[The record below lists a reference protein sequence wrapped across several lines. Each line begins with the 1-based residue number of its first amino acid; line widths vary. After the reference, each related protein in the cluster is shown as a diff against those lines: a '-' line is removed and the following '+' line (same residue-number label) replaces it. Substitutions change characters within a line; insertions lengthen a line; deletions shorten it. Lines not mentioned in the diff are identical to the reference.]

1 MFLITS
7 VFQKSNIEFGHM
19 RKIVLASSSIHRKKL
34 LQQIKLKFTSISP
47 DIDESRNKNEPVN
60 SFVKRLSIEKAM
72 KIALLK
78 KNSIVIGSDEIA
90 VVGNKIL
97 GKPLTKQNAQK
108 QLSLISGKKVIFKT
122 GICVIDTNTMKKYSS
137 VVNYYVK
144 MKKLSKEVINNYI
157 DKEDM
162 LSCAASIRMEG
173 LAISLIEK
181 TAGEDPTSVI
191 GLPLIKLTI
200 YLEKLGYKGQ

>member
-1 MFLITS
+1 
-7 VFQKSNIEFGHM
+7 M

-34 LQQIKLKFTSISP
+34 LQQIKLTFISISP

-60 SFVKRLSIEKAM
+60 NFVKRLSIEKAM
-72 KIALLK
+72 KIAVLH

-97 GKPLTKQNAQK
+97 GKPL
-108 QLSLISGKKVIFKT
+108 ISGKKIIFKT

-137 VVNYYVK
+137 VVNYYVQ
-144 MKKLSKEVINNYI
+144 MKKLSKNIINNYI
-157 DKEDM
+157 EKEDM

-173 LAISLIEK
+173 LAISLIQK

-191 GLPLIKLTI
+191 GLPLIRLTT
-200 YLEKLGYKGQ
+200 YLEKLGYQGK

>member
-1 MFLITS
+1 
-7 VFQKSNIEFGHM
+7 
-19 RKIVLASSSIHRKKL
+19 
-34 LQQIKLKFTSISP
+34 
-47 DIDESRNKNEPVN
+47 
-60 SFVKRLSIEKAM
+60 M
-72 KIALLK
+72 KIAVLQ

-108 QLSLISGKKVIFKT
+108 QLKFISGKKIVFKT

-137 VVNYYVK
+137 VVNYYVQ
-144 MKKLSKEVINNYI
+144 MKKLSKNIISNYI
-157 DKEDM
+157 EKEDM

-173 LAISLIEK
+173 LAISLIQK

-191 GLPLIKLTI
+191 GLPLIRLTT
-200 YLEKLGYKGQ
+200 YLEKLGYQEQ

>member
-1 MFLITS
+1 
-7 VFQKSNIEFGHM
+7 
-19 RKIVLASSSIHRKKL
+19 
-34 LQQIKLKFTSISP
+34 
-47 DIDESRNKNEPVN
+47 
-60 SFVKRLSIEKAM
+60 
-72 KIALLK
+72 
-78 KNSIVIGSDEIA
+78 
-90 VVGNKIL
+90 
-97 GKPLTKQNAQK
+97 
-108 QLSLISGKKVIFKT
+108 
-122 GICVIDTNTMKKYSS
+122 MKKYSS

-144 MKKLSKEVINNYI
+144 MKKLSKEIINNYI

-191 GLPLIKLTI
+191 GLPLIKLTT